1 MQTELYFVYGAAAMG
16 VLALGLDWLS
26 SGLIK
31 RDERRE
37 LLARAYNHSWRS
49 H

>member
-1 MQTELYFVYGAAAMG
+1 MQTELYFIYGAAAMG
-16 VLALGLDWLS
+16 ILALGVDLLSDWL
-26 SGLIK
+26 IQ

-49 H
+49 R

>member
-1 MQTELYFVYGAAAMG
+1 MQTELYFIYGAAAMG
-16 VLALGLDWLS
+16 LLALALDLLSDWL
-26 SGLIK
+26 IQ

-37 LLARAYNHSWRS
+37 LLKRAYNHSWRP